1 MLNSLSDLT
10 SILERLQ
17 LCDNAQAVFDIVDAY
32 GKSLG
37 FEVSIMAICG
47 RLIIKSESVPPFLTS
62 ASPEWVARYMEL
74 DLYSLD
80 PITQMAMRT
89 CRPFTYE
96 EAYLSRTPEVEMYK
110 REATAHGVEFG
121 WAVPVHKVGIAPGIV
136 SYAGRTKV
144 ALSSTEAMHMAVVCM
159 MAFERASIYFSE
171 MVPELGLVL
180 SDRERSVLTLVARG
194 KTNWEIGTVLS
205 ISEYS
210 VRDYLKALSVKL
222 RTSNRAHSVARAM
235 QLGLI
240 VP

>member
-1 MLNSLSDLT
+1 MVKAFENLAVNLEKLSLCES
-10 SILERLQ
+10 
-17 LCDNAQAVFDIVDAY
+17 AQDVFAITDAY

-37 FEVSIMAICG
+37 FDVSILAVCG

-62 ASPEWVARYMEL
+62 ASSDWVERYMEL

-80 PITQMAMRT
+80 PITHMVMRC

-96 EAYLSRTPEVEMYK
+96 EAYAAPTPQTLMYK
-110 REATAHGVEFG
+110 EEAAAYGLEFG
-121 WAVPVHKVGIAPGIV
+121 WAVPVHKAGMGPGVI
-136 SYAGRTKV
+136 SYAGRKKV
-144 ALSSTEAMHMAVVCM
+144 DLDSAELMEMAMIGMA
-159 MAFERASIYFSE
+159 AFERASKYFAQ
-171 MVPELGLVL
+171 MVPEIGLKL
-180 SDRERSVLTLVARG
+180 SDRERAVLTLVARG
-194 KTNWEIGTVLS
+194 KTNWEIGIVLS

-222 RTSNRAHSVARAM
+222 NTSNRAHSVARAM

>member
-1 MLNSLSDLT
+1 VTDSLRDITVTFEKLQSCDSAEAIFDVVDNYGKLLGFDV
-10 SILERLQ
+10 SIL
-17 LCDNAQAVFDIVDAY
+17 
-32 GKSLG
+32 
-37 FEVSIMAICG
+37 AICG

-62 ASPEWVARYMEL
+62 ASSEWVARYMAL

-80 PITQMAMRT
+80 PITHMAMRC

-96 EAYLSRTPEVEMYK
+96 EAYLGPTPEVERYK
-110 REATAHGVEFG
+110 REATAHGLEFG
-121 WAVPVHKVGIAPGIV
+121 WAVPVHKVGIAPGII
-136 SYAGRTKV
+136 SYAGRSKV
-144 ALSSTEAMHMAVVCM
+144 ELSSTQAMHMAVIGM
-159 MAFERASIYFSE
+159 MAFERASEYFSE
-171 MVPELGLVL
+171 MVPELGMQL
-180 SDRERSVLTLVARG
+180 SDRERAVLTLVARG